1 MSPKLTPHYSLE
13 LIQEAVRQGRYWI
26 TRQAGLDAAALY
38 LDEDDIKACVLDLK
52 DHHFYK
58 TMPSRTRPGTSQDV
72 YKCRYCGFAIYTK
85 LQLSRSN
92 AAAVI
97 SFKKDEDA

>member
-1 MSPKLTPHYSLE
+1 MSPRPVPQYSLE
-13 LIQEAVRQGRYWI
+13 LIQEAVRQGRYSI

-38 LDEDDIKACVLDLK
+38 LDEDDIKACVLALEER
-52 DHHFYK
+52 HFYK
-58 TMPSRTRPGTSQDV
+58 TMPSRTRPGTNQDV

-85 LQLSRSN
+85 LQLSRSK
-92 AAAVI
+92 ATAVI